1 MNIWLKIVMVAV
13 SSAIGGVVRYIIELA
28 LERAPVGFDTWVIN
42 SLGCLII
49 GICAG
54 WLANTGCQWNSNI
67 RETFFLLTMTG
78 FCGGFSTFSTFTLDC
93 VQYYQQGKMLTWL
106 ILGTMTIFVGLFG
119 CAIGYYIG
127 KNI

>member
-78 FCGGFSTFSTFTLDC
+78 FCGGFSTFSEFTLDC
-93 VQYYQQGKMLTWL
+93 VKYFEAGHIGSWVIFGLL
-106 ILGTMTIFVGLFG
+106 TIFVGLFC
-119 CAIGYYIG
+119 CAFGYWLG
-127 KNI
+127 QKL